1 MTSISETLFDTYGD
15 SLMQE
20 YAPYDE
26 AEILAAL
33 DRGRFF
39 PFHLSVSFWTTV
51 SPAD

>member
-26 AEILAAL
+26 AEILAAPTSL
-33 DRGRFF
+33 G
-39 PFHLSVSFWTTV
+39 LS
-51 SPAD
+51 

>member
-33 DRGRFF
+33 DVHAAG
-39 PFHLSVSFWTTV
+39 H
-51 SPAD
+51 ADPGL